1 MFILMIIINVTTQ
14 VRGVPAGVAAGGG
27 SRQLPHPRHHL
38 SHQVGR
44 HHDHE
49 DDRKDDKDQCAMI
62 GFEKWS

>member
-1 MFILMIIINVTTQ
+1 MIITQ

-44 HHDHE
+44 HDDHE
-49 DDRKDDKDQCAMI
+49 DDGKDGKDQSAKI